1 MTQTADTPTSRSAQ
15 RHVSTWS
22 RQVSMSAHPIP
33 VIDVDVASRST
44 APAHLIKA
52 VKAATEEVGVIQAVN
67 HGVPQTLLD
76 ELNHRIGRLK
86 LERFN
91 VGQFDNVAHAR
102 ASGLAEEYV
111 GLYERENVWPADDP
125 RLQAV
130 THQYLKAARG
140 VADRVLRVYARAQGL
155 PAGTFALGDLPHVSL
170 TVNDYPTWVHPDTG
184 KDEDKPLLGEHA
196 NGSAVTVLTQ
206 AGGYEGLQV
215 QRADGEWLSVP
226 VIPGA
231 LLVFSGTIL
240 TRWTNGRLRP
250 ARYRIVAGG
259 RSARVFTY
267 PALGTVLRPLA
278 PFAEPGEYGGYEP
291 ITTWDLVKDGA
302 SNYPKV
308 SGQRSGRALLQVA
321 AQG

>member
-1 MTQTADTPTSRSAQ
+1 MTSP
-15 RHVSTWS
+15 V
-22 RQVSMSAHPIP
+22 P
-33 VIDVDVASRST
+33 VIDLDVASRST

-52 VKAATEEVGVIQAVN
+52 VKAATEDTGVIQAVN
-67 HGVPQTLLD
+67 HGVPRSLLT
-76 ELNHRIGRLK
+76 EFNLRIGRLE

-111 GLYERENVWPADDP
+111 GLYEHENAWPADDP

-130 THQYLKAARG
+130 THQYLTAARG

-155 PAGTFALGDLPHVSL
+155 PAGTFPLGDLPHVSL
-170 TVNDYPTWVHPDTG
+170 AVNGYPAWVSPDTG
-184 KDEDKPLLGEHA
+184 NDEDKLLLPEHA
-196 NGSAVTVLTQ
+196 DGSAVTVLTQ
-206 AGGYEGLQV
+206 ASDYEGLQV
-215 QRADGEWLSVP
+215 QQAAGEWISVP

-259 RSARVFTY
+259 TVPRRSTRVFMY

-278 PFAEPGEYGGYEP
+278 PFTEPGEDGGYEP
-291 ITTWDLVKDGA
+291 VTTWDLVKDGVA
-302 SNYPKV
+302 NHPKV
-308 SGQRSGRALLQVA
+308 AGRPAQVA
-321 AQG
+321 GWRERRRLVAELAQTSVGH